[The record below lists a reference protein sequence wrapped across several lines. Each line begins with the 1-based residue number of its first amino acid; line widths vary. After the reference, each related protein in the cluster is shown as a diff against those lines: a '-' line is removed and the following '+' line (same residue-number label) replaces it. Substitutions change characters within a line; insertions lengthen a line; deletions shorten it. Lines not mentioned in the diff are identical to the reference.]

1 MSETVFAADPTR
13 LLIAAAAGIVLLLL
27 LIIKFKFHPVL
38 SLLISALLIGLGA
51 GMPVPT
57 LVNTVE
63 KGAGETLQGIVLLI
77 GLGSLFGGIL
87 EVSGGAQ
94 CVAQTLVNRFGE
106 KKAGIALGITGLV
119 VGTTVFFEAGVVILI
134 PLAFGLAKKTK
145 KSTLYYVIPLLAG
158 LATGFAFIPPSAGS
172 VLVANMLGVDLGIM
186 IAVGVPIGILSLI
199 FAGILWSKF
208 IGTKIHTGLPTTVSE
223 VREEEEANLPKFSTV
238 IAIILVPLVL
248 ILCSTLSEY
257 IPALDGIRPV
267 LEFVGT
273 PFVALIIA
281 VLCAMYF
288 LGKKQGYDGEQ
299 LKKIM
304 DRSLRP
310 TGQILLVIT
319 GGGIIR
325 WVLQDCG
332 MGDIIGPA
340 LEKSGLPLIL
350 VAFLIAALVRASVGA
365 AVVAMTM
372 AAGIMASMP
381 AVAGLSPL
389 YLAAMVC
396 AITGGATAFS
406 HVNDSGFWL
415 VSSLLEIDEKTT
427 LKSWTMMETIIGFTG
442 LPVTFIVN
450 TNVDRNDI
458 DHPLHLYHR
467 IELTFS
473 TGRLCLVNTHGPVIW
488 LPFLHMP
495 RDEYGTLSINVEEE
509 VNIPSGVTIGNVML
523 PSVKETFEQIWPDA
537 VKKALEILFKQNRT
551 EKMSMAQYQIY
562 VSKLWSEICQK
573 VGYMNIVDYDNF
585 GDIKSIFYDLEKRH
599 LIKKEN
605 DGIE

>member
-1 MSETVFAADPTR
+1 MTETVFAAEPSR

-27 LIIKFKFHPVL
+27 LIIKFKIHPVL
-38 SLLISALLIGLGA
+38 SLLISALFIGLGA

-94 CVAQTLVNRFGE
+94 CVAHTLVNKFGE

-172 VLVANMLGVDLGIM
+172 VLVANMLNVDLGVM
-186 IAVGVPIGILSLI
+186 IAVGVPVGILSLI

-208 IGTKIHTGLPTTVSE
+208 IGKRIHTGLPSNVQE
-223 VREEEEANLPKFSTV
+223 VREAEEEEKLPAFSTV
-238 IAIILVPLVL
+238 LSIILVPLIL
-248 ILCSTLSEY
+248 ILCSTVSAY
-257 IPALDGIRPV
+257 IPGIDMVRPI
-267 LEFVGT
+267 LQFLGT

-281 VLCAMYF
+281 VLLAMYF
-288 LGKKQGYDGEQ
+288 LGKKQGYNGEQ
-299 LKKIM
+299 LKKIL

-332 MGDIIGPA
+332 MGNIIGPA
-340 LEKSGLPLIL
+340 LEKSGLPLVI
-350 VAFLIAALVRASVGA
+350 VAFLIAALIRASVGA

-372 AAGIMASMP
+372 AAGIMAAMP
-381 AVAGLSPL
+381 GVAELPPV

-396 AITGGATAFS
+396 AINGGATAFS

-427 LKSWTMMETIIGFTG
+427 LKSWTVMETIVGFTG
-442 LPVTFIVN
+442 LVCAV
-450 TNVDRNDI
+450 
-458 DHPLHLYHR
+458 
-467 IELTFS
+467 
-473 TGRLCLVNTHGPVIW
+473 VI
-488 LPFLHMP
+488 
-495 RDEYGTLSINVEEE
+495 S
-509 VNIPSGVTIGNVML
+509 
-523 PSVKETFEQIWPDA
+523 
-537 VKKALEILFKQNRT
+537 LF
-551 EKMSMAQYQIY
+551 A
-562 VSKLWSEICQK
+562 
-573 VGYMNIVDYDNF
+573 
-585 GDIKSIFYDLEKRH
+585 
-599 LIKKEN
+599 
-605 DGIE
+605 

>member
-1 MSETVFAADPTR
+1 MTEPVFVAESAR
-13 LLIAAAAGIVLLLL
+13 LLIAAGTGIILLLL
-27 LIIKFKFHPVL
+27 LIIKFKIHPIL
-38 SLLISALLIGLGA
+38 SLLISALVIGLGA

-57 LVNTVE
+57 LVSTVE
-63 KGAGETLQGIVLLI
+63 KGAGDTLQGIILLI

-94 CVAQTLVNRFGE
+94 CVAQTLINKFGE
-106 KKAGIALGITGLV
+106 KKSGIALGITGLV

-172 VLVANMLGVDLGIM
+172 VLVANMLNVDLGIM
-186 IAVGVPIGILSLI
+186 IAVGVPVGILSLI

-208 IGTKIHTGLPTTVSE
+208 IGSTIDSNIQE
-223 VREEEEANLPKFSTV
+223 VREAEEGNLPKFSTV
-238 IAIILVPLVL
+238 LCIILVPLVL
-248 ILCSTLSEY
+248 ILCNTLSTY
-257 IPALDGIRPV
+257 IPGIAPARPV
-267 LEFVGT
+267 LEFLGT

-299 LKKIM
+299 LKKIL

-319 GGGIIR
+319 GGGIVR

-332 MGDIIGPA
+332 MGNIIGPA
-340 LEKSGLPLIL
+340 LEKSGLPLVLI
-350 VAFLIAALVRASVGA
+350 AFLIAALIRSSVGA

-372 AAGIMASMP
+372 AAGIMAAMP
-381 AVAGLSPL
+381 GVAGLSPL

-396 AITGGATAFS
+396 AINGGATVFS

-427 LKSWTMMETIIGFTG
+427 LKSWTMMETIIGITG
-442 LPVTFIVN
+442 LVCAIV
-450 TNVDRNDI
+450 I
-458 DHPLHLYHR
+458 
-467 IELTFS
+467 S
-473 TGRLCLVNTHGPVIW
+473 
-488 LPFLHMP
+488 
-495 RDEYGTLSINVEEE
+495 
-509 VNIPSGVTIGNVML
+509 
-523 PSVKETFEQIWPDA
+523 
-537 VKKALEILFKQNRT
+537 LF
-551 EKMSMAQYQIY
+551 A
-562 VSKLWSEICQK
+562 
-573 VGYMNIVDYDNF
+573 
-585 GDIKSIFYDLEKRH
+585 
-599 LIKKEN
+599 
-605 DGIE
+605 

>member
-27 LIIKFKFHPVL
+27 VIIKFKFHPVL

-106 KKAGIALGITGLV
+106 KKAGITGLV

-442 LPVTFIVN
+442 LI
-450 TNVDRNDI
+450 
-458 DHPLHLYHR
+458 
-467 IELTFS
+467 
-473 TGRLCLVNTHGPVIW
+473 C
-488 LPFLHMP
+488 
-495 RDEYGTLSINVEEE
+495 
-509 VNIPSGVTIGNVML
+509 
-523 PSVKETFEQIWPDA
+523 
-537 VKKALEILFKQNRT
+537 ALI
-551 EKMSMAQYQIY
+551 I
-562 VSKLWSEICQK
+562 
-573 VGYMNIVDYDNF
+573 
-585 GDIKSIFYDLEKRH
+585 SIFA
-599 LIKKEN
+599 
-605 DGIE
+605 